1 MTYYEFIRRLLKI
14 DAENNKYPIP
24 SIIITI
30 LTNDKTGGKQNE
42 KNDL

>member
-14 DAENNKYPIP
+14 DAENHKYPIP
-24 SIIITI
+24 NFIITI
-30 LTNDKTGGKQNE
+30 LTNDKTGEKQHE